1 MLPEINIFYINGQTK
16 GSFFISNDK
25 NSRQKTEKSVK
36 TAPLS
41 QKQGKNHRH
50 HHQTQKNTS
59 VLPALI
65 WRQPPT
71 RKRRS
76 SSRKHREINIQHSRD
91 KNARDLKFTHNR
103 NIIQEKEKASRLF
116 DRL

>member
-1 MLPEINIFYINGQTK
+1 MLPEINIFYINRQTK

-36 TAPLS
+36 TAPLN

-65 WRQPPT
+65 GGNRPPANA
-71 RKRRS
+71 
-76 SSRKHREINIQHSRD
+76 EVLQENI
-91 KNARDLKFTHNR
+91 
-103 NIIQEKEKASRLF
+103 EK
-116 DRL
+116 